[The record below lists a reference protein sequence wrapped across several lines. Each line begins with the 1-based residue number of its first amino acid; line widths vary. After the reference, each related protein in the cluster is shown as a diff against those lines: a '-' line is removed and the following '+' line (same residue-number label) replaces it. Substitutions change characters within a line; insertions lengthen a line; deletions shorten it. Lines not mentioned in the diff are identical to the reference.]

1 MTSTRPTTAI
11 RLADPT
17 DVDTVTTVLT
27 EAFLDSPVGDWL
39 IPNLDTRRHVY
50 MDYFR
55 IHAEHALNEGL
66 VDITVDDTAV
76 ALWFPH
82 LQAVPDPPDYDQRL
96 AAACGMWLHR
106 FQLID
111 TTFAENHPHT
121 PHHYLAFIGVAPAL
135 QGRGIGTA
143 LLEHHHTGLDTKDVP
158 AYLEASTPASRD
170 LYLRRGYTLAAN
182 APLHLPEDGPPVW
195 PMWREPHPS
204 HPTAQ
209 TSP

>member
-1 MTSTRPTTAI
+1 MTRTRSTTAI
-11 RLADPT
+11 RAAGLA
-17 DVDTVTTVLT
+17 DVDTVTAVLT

-39 IPNLDTRRHVY
+39 IPNFDTRRHVY

-55 IHAEHALNEGL
+55 IHAEHALHEGL
-66 VDITVDDTAV
+66 VDITTDGNAV
-76 ALWFPH
+76 ALWFPY
-82 LQAVPDPPDYDQRL
+82 LQAVPDPPDYEERI
-96 AAACGMWLHR
+96 AVACGMWLHR

-111 TTFAENHPHT
+111 ATFGEHHPRT
-121 PHHYLAFIGVAPAL
+121 PHRYLAFLGVAPAF
-135 QGRGIGTA
+135 QGQGIGTA
-143 LLEHHHTGLDTKDVP
+143 LLEHHHTGLDADDVP

-195 PMWREPHPS
+195 PMWREPRPA
-204 HPTAQ
+204 PAAR